1 MLSSNIKSTE
11 NLQKSVFRV
20 DLKSKNFFK
29 KCLCITSTFAILNPV
44 NQHRAFKM
52 NPIFVKLQAKVE
64 ELNENYKK
72 YTARLEA
79 AYRESNSGIS
89 PNVDNKGRLHAP
101 CDGYMMPHADKW
113 DYGHKD
119 YSDVLFGKGE
129 FLPFLDDPFTD
140 KVGTNVKDFSSKF
153 KVKVNDAV
161 KAMVIECKEAFSV
174 DVSFGKAWKAN
185 GENFRYAW
193 IVGGTLEK
201 HFANF
206 VSEEM
211 VAQVEKKKAEEV
223 AVVKGVAPEGKVR
236 IRGKILRTSVR
247 QTYQVYNS
255 SIYAD
260 KVMIEL
266 DNKATVYGTLPS
278 SLAKMDKEDLI
289 GMVVEFNANFSHAKD
304 DNTHAFFKNPTK
316 VEIVEEVEEA

>member
-1 MLSSNIKSTE
+1 
-11 NLQKSVFRV
+11 
-20 DLKSKNFFK
+20 
-29 KCLCITSTFAILNPV
+29 
-44 NQHRAFKM
+44 M

-64 ELNENYKK
+64 ELNESYKK

-79 AYRESNSGIS
+79 AYRESNNGLA
-89 PNVDNKGRLHAP
+89 PNEDKKGRLHAP
-101 CDGYMMPHADKW
+101 CDGYMMPNADKW

-140 KVGTNVKDFSSKF
+140 KVGANVKDFSSKF
-153 KVKVNDAV
+153 KVKVNNAV
-161 KAMVIECKEAFSV
+161 KDMILECKEAFRV
-174 DVSFGKAWKAN
+174 DVSFGKEWTSY
-185 GENFRYAW
+185 GETFRYAW
-193 IVGGTLEK
+193 IVGGTVEK

-206 VSEEM
+206 IEEEM
-211 VAQVEKKKAEEV
+211 VAQAEKKKAEEV
-223 AVVKGVAPEGKVR
+223 KVIKGIAPEGKVR
-236 IRGKILRTSVR
+236 VRGKILRTSVR

-266 DNKATVYGTLPS
+266 DNKATVYGTLPAG
-278 SLAKMDKEDLI
+278 LARMDKEDLI
-289 GMVVEFNANFSHAKD
+289 GMVIEFNANFSHAKD

-316 VEIVEEVEEA
+316 VEVLEEVEKA